1 MRNRERGNSCFVSR
15 FPIPYSRK
23 DNKQQK
29 IVISMAKKRNKKDEK
44 KAKIGKRVELGVSE
58 LEQIT
63 KSTVQD
69 MIDRGILAEDEE
81 TKEIDFPEEIEAKR
95 KKREKEKK
103 DEEEG

>member
-1 MRNRERGNSCFVSR
+1 
-15 FPIPYSRK
+15 
-23 DNKQQK
+23 
-29 IVISMAKKRNKKDEK
+29 MAKKRNKKDEK
-44 KAKIGKRVELGVSE
+44 KAKKAKRVELGVSD

-69 MIDRGILAEDEE
+69 MIDRGILAQDEE

-103 DEEEG
+103 DEEEE